1 MGILLY
7 TPLTVEFY
15 QRERGARAGD
25 SIFFEFKQKLNDKK
39 KMAPAIKGEKK
50 NDQVRREAPL
60 YLAIICYWEERDSWA
75 KHFKSL
81 ARIRGEIETK
91 MQHQRSTNTNYRFLS
106 YREKHTHT
114 VRAASFSPFLKS
126 RETRYMVAQKTKQKL
141 SLRLSTEEMA
151 TFLFFFSLLNS

>member
-15 QRERGARAGD
+15 QRERGARAGN

-60 YLAIICYWEERDSWA
+60 YLAIIQVTGRNVTV
-75 KHFKSL
+75 
-81 ARIRGEIETK
+81 GP
-91 MQHQRSTNTNYRFLS
+91 ST
-106 YREKHTHT
+106 
-114 VRAASFSPFLKS
+114 
-126 RETRYMVAQKTKQKL
+126 
-141 SLRLSTEEMA
+141 
-151 TFLFFFSLLNS
+151 LNHSHGYAVK

>member
-1 MGILLY
+1 
-7 TPLTVEFY
+7 
-15 QRERGARAGD
+15 
-25 SIFFEFKQKLNDKK
+25 
-39 KMAPAIKGEKK
+39 MAPAIKGEKK

-151 TFLFFFSLLNS
+151 TFLFFFSLLNSQNSTLFFSSSSFLWVCVCAFLFSGRTRKPAN